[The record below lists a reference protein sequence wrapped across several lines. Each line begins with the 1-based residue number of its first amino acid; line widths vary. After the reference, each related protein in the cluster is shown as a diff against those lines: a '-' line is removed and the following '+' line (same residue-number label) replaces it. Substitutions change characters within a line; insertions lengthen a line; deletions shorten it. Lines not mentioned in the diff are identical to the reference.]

1 MRGRCGVT
9 GSDGEEPPGPI
20 EGGERNLPWAPR
32 RMRGVVLG
40 VQSMKDDRPGEGDEV
55 DEEAGDKLCVT
66 LSAIHWRTWK
76 RRERRRE
83 GKEDF

>member
-66 LSAIHWRTWK
+66 LSAIHWRTW
-76 RRERRRE
+76 R
-83 GKEDF
+83 